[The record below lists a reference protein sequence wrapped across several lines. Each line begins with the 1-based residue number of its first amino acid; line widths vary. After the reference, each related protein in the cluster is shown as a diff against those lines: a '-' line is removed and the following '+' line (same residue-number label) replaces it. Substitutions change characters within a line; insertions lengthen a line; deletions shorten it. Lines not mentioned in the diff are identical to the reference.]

1 MLQKA
6 NHEIIMMSG
15 YFLPGPIMRKNMK
28 RAARRGVKIKL
39 ILAGI
44 SDVMVAKNA
53 ERFMYNWLF
62 RQNIEV
68 YEYKP
73 CVLHGKLAVYDRA
86 WATVGSYNLNI
97 ISAYASIELNIDIN
111 NPGFASGLQD
121 NLEQIIRADCEQ
133 ITKENFLH
141 RRGIF
146 LRALDRISYGFIRF
160 LFYIFTFNFKQR
172 DN

>member
-1 MLQKA
+1 
-6 NHEIIMMSG
+6 
-15 YFLPGPIMRKNMK
+15 
-28 RAARRGVKIKL
+28 
-39 ILAGI
+39 
-44 SDVMVAKNA
+44 
-53 ERFMYNWLF
+53 
-62 RQNIEV
+62 
-68 YEYKP
+68 
-73 CVLHGKLAVYDRA
+73 LHGKLAVYDRV

-111 NPGFASGLQD
+111 NPEFASELQD
-121 NLEQIIRADCEQ
+121 GLEHIIRNDCEE

-146 LRALDRISYGFIRF
+146 QRAWDRICYGFIRF